1 MYNSYISFIG
11 TSRITEHHIKAA
23 KKSGFKILAISSSRL
38 KSEHLKSIA
47 KKNNIKNIFYSYK
60 KCIEFSNKQKNIC
73 YAITCKLSDNKKI
86 LNELTKYKKK
96 IFN

>member
-38 KSEHLKSIA
+38 KSEHFKSIA
-47 KKNNIKNIFYSYK
+47 KKNNIKNIFYSIK
-60 KCIEFSNKQKNIC
+60 SV
-73 YAITCKLSDNKKI
+73 
-86 LNELTKYKKK
+86 LNFLINRK
-96 IFN
+96 IFVMRLHVSCLTIKKS